1 MAPRMPT
8 ASPEMVRKQ
17 LAKIVA
23 SPVLAGSSRLR
34 ELLSFIV
41 ERSLDDRSD
50 ELKEYSLGVEVFR
63 RPPSFDPR
71 LDPIVR
77 VQVSNLRNKLKA
89 FYAESGLYDPVVIE
103 LPKGTYVPRFVLK
116 TAGRKA
122 PYRPP
127 EVSQPFASVAVLACA
142 DLSPTQDQQYFC
154 DGITE
159 EIINALASIE
169 EIRVVGRTSVFR
181 LKGKMKDAR
190 DIGALLG
197 VQSVLETSFRRNENQ
212 IRVTAHLTEAATGF
226 ALWSKTF
233 NAHPE
238 KVFAVQEEIAR
249 SITKALRVN
258 FIGNPAGRSKSWPSR
273 DIETYNLY
281 LLAKFHLNKRTTTN
295 LRRSVSILEEILSKE
310 TSNAQVLS
318 SLAECHFLLGMAGVA
333 APSVAMTKAAS
344 FAGKALLLDSGLS
357 DAHASLGSIKALHE
371 WDWDGADR
379 EFRFALE
386 LNPGDGSVRSM
397 YAFSYLMPMGRVAEA
412 VSQLRE
418 AVKSDPLSL
427 AANQML
433 AFALYASRR
442 YDETIQQCT
451 HMIDLE
457 PTFARAH
464 ALLAL
469 AFGFTGLHRE
479 AVREVDR
486 ALSLSD
492 SQFFLP
498 NWASATCVYALAGLK
513 RRALNSLDAL
523 EAKGK
528 KGTTS
533 SYWPALAC
541 AILGKSEEAFRHLT
555 DAFRMRDPWLVCVSY
570 EPLADPIRAHR
581 RAQALIRKLGL
592 SKTLSCPNSDT

>member
-8 ASPEMVRKQ
+8 ASPEMVREQ

-41 ERSLDDRSD
+41 ERTLDDRSD
-50 ELKEYSLGVEVFR
+50 ELKEYSLGVEVCR

-89 FYAESGLYDPVVIE
+89 FYAEGGLHDPVMIE
-103 LPKGTYVPRFVLK
+103 LPRGTYIPRFVLRP
-116 TAGRKA
+116 TGRKA
-122 PYRPP
+122 LSRPP
-127 EVSQPFASVAVLACA
+127 EASPQFASVAVLACT
-142 DLSPTQDQQYFC
+142 DLSPAQDQQYFC

-169 EIRVVGRTSVFR
+169 EIQVVGRTSVFR
-181 LKGKMKDAR
+181 FKGKTKDAR

-197 VQSVLETSFRRNENQ
+197 VQTVLETSFRRNENQ
-212 IRVTAHLTEAATGF
+212 IRVTAHLTEVATGF

-233 NAHPE
+233 NSYLE

-249 SITKALRVN
+249 SIAKALRVN
-258 FIGNPAGRSKSWPSR
+258 FTGNTLGRFKTWPSR

-281 LLAKFHLNKRTTTN
+281 LLAKFHLNKRSEKG
-295 LRRSVSILEEILSKE
+295 LRRSMSILEQILSKE
-310 TSNAQVLS
+310 ASNAQVFS
-318 SLAECHFLLGMAGVA
+318 ALAECHLLLAMTGAV
-333 APSVAMTKAAS
+333 APSVAMAQAAS
-344 FAGKALLLDSGLS
+344 FARKALSLDNELS
-357 DAHASLGSIKALHE
+357 DAHASLASVQALHE
-371 WDWDGADR
+371 WDWSSADR
-379 EFRFALE
+379 EFRTAIE
-386 LNPGDGSVRSM
+386 LGPNNATARSN
-397 YAFSYLMPMGRVAEA
+397 YAFSYLLPMGRAAEA
-412 VSQLRE
+412 VNQLRE
-418 AVKSDPLSL
+418 VVKFDPLSI

-433 AFALYASRR
+433 AFAFYASRR
-442 YDETIQQCT
+442 YDEAIHQCAV
-451 HMIDLE
+451 MIDLE

-464 ALLAL
+464 ALRALAL
-469 AFGFTGLHRE
+469 GLTGLNRE
-479 AVREVDR
+479 AVREADR

-492 SQFFLP
+492 SQFFFP
-498 NWASATCVYALAGLK
+498 NWAAAACVYGLAGLK

-533 SYWPALAC
+533 SYWLALAC
-541 AILGKSEEAFRHLT
+541 AVVGKSDKAFGHLT
-555 DAFRMRDPWLVCVSY
+555 DAFRMRDPWLVSVSY

-581 RAQALIRKLGL
+581 RGQTLIRKLGL
-592 SKTLSCPNSDT
+592 PKTLSRSNPNS